1 MTILTGSQGRNKI
14 LTHTDLCRL
23 TAEKLLELK
32 NKQLITAGEIIK
44 AFMNFKPVVGNVVYY
59 HEEYEKVYKQAES
72 FLEEVEQ

>member
-1 MTILTGSQGRNKI
+1 MKRDLNASLTDALARK
-14 LTHTDLCRL
+14 D
-23 TAEKLLELK
+23 KLLELK